1 MRKGPS
7 RIINYIVI
15 SWACGVITIPFPPT
29 RRGLVYDKKKG
40 ANDSSG
46 GPDDGDSLAPQ
57 DGDTEMAQA
66 VSPTEKKK
74 MT

>member
-1 MRKGPS
+1 MHRGPS
-7 RIINYIVI
+7 RVINYIVI
-15 SWACGVITIPFPPT
+15 SRVCGATTIPFPPT
-29 RRGLVYDKKKG
+29 RQGLVYDKKNG
-40 ANDSSG
+40 ANDSG
-46 GPDDGDSLAPQ
+46 GGLDDGDSLALQ